1 MQITSKTF
9 LLCITGA
16 LLAFSLK
23 TSYANDWRALKGTFI
38 VGKAPLSDP
47 LPDSALVTFVA
58 IEGSA
63 AREMFNG
70 MVNAKIQR
78 DACGEPGLTMK
89 ILNNLVC
96 SKLRAEYT
104 CNFGV
109 GLSDGQLQLGYTC

>member
-1 MQITSKTF
+1 MPKTF

-16 LLAFSLK
+16 VLACSLT
-23 TSYANDWRALKGTFI
+23 TSNAKDWRGLKGTFI

-47 LPDSALVTFVA
+47 LPDSQPVTFVT

-63 AREMFNG
+63 AKEMFNS
-70 MVNAKIQR
+70 MLNAKVQK
-78 DACGEPGLTMK
+78 DACGESGLTMK

-96 SKLRAEYT
+96 SKLKTEYS

-109 GLSDGQLQLGYTC
+109 GLSDGQLQFGYTC